1 MGLFFRKEKKIRTIL
16 SLDRGGVRLIQL
28 CSNHD
33 RVQVLNFAQKTWSSE
48 SSYTAH
54 AKKEIPFMDL
64 ENVKNTFKSLLD
76 PNGMKGR
83 EIDIL
88 LPDCIARTSILEL
101 DSLPRKRDELL
112 KLAYFKGQKS
122 LPYSFEDTRIGI
134 QVLSGH
140 ESEGKVRV
148 LAVFIS
154 RALIEGLE
162 NILCD
167 LGREPRRIGLAS
179 LNLYNLFEK
188 GLNREGDTA
197 FVTVFEEFFSIFLF
211 ANGSPAFFRSKS
223 LDAGD
228 NRLFFELQTSFLYY
242 QKQNA
247 AYRPQRALLWG
258 IGDMSRVAAW
268 LEELFG
274 MKPDILEGHVPL
286 TIKQNL
292 AIPTEEL
299 VHLTPALGMVT
310 K

>member
-1 MGLFFRKEKKIRTIL
+1 MMREEIKLFFKRAKKGRTIFQ
-16 SLDRGGVRLIQL
+16 LDYRGVRVVQAQPENGGIRIVSCAHKAWPDQGKELPLTNLEGIKESFQDLINL
-28 CSNHD
+28 SGI
-33 RVQVLNFAQKTWSSE
+33 KG
-48 SSYTAH
+48 
-54 AKKEIPFMDL
+54 KE
-64 ENVKNTFKSLLD
+64 V
-76 PNGMKGR
+76 
-83 EIDIL
+83 DIL
-88 LPDCIARTSILEL
+88 FPDCMAKTVILEL
-101 DSLPRKRDELL
+101 DSLPKGKNELL

-122 LPYSFEDTRIGI
+122 SPYPFEDTRIGI
-134 QVLSGH
+134 QVLSGN

-162 NILCD
+162 NVLCD
-167 LGREPRRIGLAS
+167 LGREPGRIGLAS
-179 LNLYNLFEK
+179 LSLYNLFEK

-223 LDAGD
+223 LDARD

-258 IGDMSRVAAW
+258 IGDMSNIAAW
-268 LEELFG
+268 LEELFAV
-274 MKPDILEGHVPL
+274 KPEVLESKVPL
-286 TIKQNL
+286 TIKWGL
-292 AIPTEEL
+292 SLTAEEL
-299 VHLTPALGMVT
+299 HQLTPALGMVT

>member
-1 MGLFFRKEKKIRTIL
+1 MGLFFRKEKKGRTIFQ
-16 SLDRGGVRLIQL
+16 LDYRGVRVVQAQPENGGIRIVSCAHKAWPDQGKELPFTNLEGIKESFQDLINL
-28 CSNHD
+28 SG
-33 RVQVLNFAQKTWSSE
+33 LKG
-48 SSYTAH
+48 
-54 AKKEIPFMDL
+54 KE
-64 ENVKNTFKSLLD
+64 V
-76 PNGMKGR
+76 
-83 EIDIL
+83 DIL
-88 LPDCIARTSILEL
+88 LPDCMAKTVILEL
-101 DSLPRKRDELL
+101 DSLPKGKNELL

-122 LPYSFEDTRIGI
+122 PPYSFEDTRIGI
-134 QVLSGH
+134 QVLSGN
-140 ESEGKVRV
+140 ESGGRARV

-162 NILCD
+162 NVLCD
-167 LGREPRRIGLAS
+167 LGREPRRIGLTS

-188 GLNREGDTA
+188 ELNREGDTA

-258 IGDMSRVAAW
+258 IGDMSNIAAW

-274 MKPDILEGHVPL
+274 MKPDILESHVPL
-286 TIKQNL
+286 TIKQYP

-299 VHLTPALGMVT
+299 VRLTPALGMVT